1 MALFPL
7 PVKAEM
13 TDTFAL
19 PTQKLQFGSGVFQ
32 LAKSGLQR
40 PIEVWNVEVAYPD
53 LATGLVLDN
62 FLGSVKQSKIFQWQS
77 PRDLSP
83 QNYRITGDV
92 GGTVRNGGGRLPVFF
107 TRSMRF
113 KRYYG

>member
-1 MALFPL
+1 MAFFPL

-13 TDTFAL
+13 SDTFTL
-19 PTQKLQFGSGVFQ
+19 PTQKVQFGSGVPQ

-40 PIEVWNVEVAYPD
+40 PIEVWNVDVAYPN
-53 LATGLVLDN
+53 LATGLVLDE
-62 FLGSVKQSKIFQWQS
+62 FLGLVKQSKIFQWQS
-77 PRDLSP
+77 PRDLIP
-83 QNYRITGDV
+83 QNYRIMGDV
-92 GGTVRNGGGRLPVFF
+92 SGTVRNGGGSLPIFF